1 VFNGGAIGSKFLIT
15 IVPVTT
21 QKIRLYVHRTA
32 YGRPGI
38 NEMKAYGESSTGDL
52 KNE

>member
-1 VFNGGAIGSKFLIT
+1 VFNGGSIGSKFLIT
-15 IVPVTT
+15 FVPVTT

-38 NEMKAYGESSTGDL
+38 NEIKAYGESSTGEV